1 VIVKKYLLY
10 CLFFLSLF
18 FFYQRALP
26 LLISVHTEKKP
37 NRTSPATEEQISQ
50 TKQILQKPLKFLA
63 MGSQCFV
70 FTSQDERY
78 VIKICKGSIH
88 KDFFSAEKRK
98 QKEADFLSY
107 SLAYHL
113 LARQSQF
120 VFLHLNTTKN
130 LQTTLKLID
139 PLGIA
144 HFLDADH
151 TAFYI
156 QKKAI
161 LLSEYLKTLP
171 SSEFEPFMKKLMNLA
186 GSSFEQGLQIRDIQ
200 PKNIGVA
207 DGEPIWL
214 DLGRIRKKEELLDAK
229 RQKEELRKYC
239 SHLKKL
245 LKDTDPRLYRL
256 LHRELHRTTE
266 QELHQVQAPN

>member
-1 VIVKKYLLY
+1 MIFKKYLLY
-10 CLFFLSLF
+10 CLFFVSLF

-26 LLISVHTEKKP
+26 LLISVPTEKKTSW
-37 NRTSPATEEQISQ
+37 TSPATEEKINQ
-50 TKQILQKPLKFLA
+50 TKQILEKPLKFLA

-70 FTSQDERY
+70 FTSQDDRY

-107 SLAYHL
+107 SLAYDL
-113 LARQSQF
+113 LPSQSQF
-120 VFLHLNTTKN
+120 VFLHLDTTKN
-130 LQTTLKLID
+130 LKTKLQLID

-156 QKKAI
+156 QKKAT

-171 SSEFEPFMKKLMNLA
+171 PDDFEPFMKKLMNLA
-186 GSSFEQGLQIRDIQ
+186 RSSCQQGLQIRDIQ
-200 PKNIGVA
+200 PKNIGVT
-207 DGEPIWL
+207 DGTPIWL
-214 DLGRIRKKEELLDAK
+214 DLGRIRKKPELLDPK

-245 LKDTDPRLYRL
+245 LKRTDPRLYEL
-256 LHRELHRTTE
+256 LHRELHSSPVNIPTMSST
-266 QELHQVQAPN
+266 